1 MRVAVVAIAALLAV
15 VLVAAVS
22 LGCRE
27 VRRTAQIQMMP
38 AVVEVQA
45 FATHVLVH
53 LWHLAPW
60 PVHPACEFILTAT
73 TVDITW
79 HASPLRM
86 RYQPGHTDLG

>member
-1 MRVAVVAIAALLAV
+1 MRVAVVAVAALLAV

-60 PVHPACEFILTAT
+60 PVHPGREFILARS
-73 TVDITW
+73 TVDVTC
-79 HASPLRM
+79 HVSPLRM
-86 RYQPGHTDLG
+86 RDQLDHTDLG